1 MNQFP
6 AIHSLWV
13 FFIVK
18 WDIME
23 CSGAKWGG
31 SAKPLT
37 ITDML
42 IGKYTHDLDPKKR
55 LTLPSKW
62 RTDLGKKVVVTSG
75 LDNSLF
81 IFGVKEWEVVAG
93 KLSQS
98 GFGNQDTRS
107 FNRFILGNAFETD
120 VDAAGRI
127 VIPDTLKKFA
137 RLEGKVVLAGMYSR
151 IEVWDETSWENNI
164 AKVNGEAD
172 ALASRLNDLGI
183 L

>member
-1 MNQFP
+1 
-6 AIHSLWV
+6 
-13 FFIVK
+13 
-18 WDIME
+18 
-23 CSGAKWGG
+23 
-31 SAKPLT
+31 
-37 ITDML
+37 ML

-62 RTDLGKKVVVTSG
+62 RTDLGKKVVVTNG

-81 IFGVKEWEVVAG
+81 VFPVKEWEIVAQ

-107 FNRFILGNAFETD
+107 FNRFMLANAFEAD

-127 VIPDTLKKFA
+127 VIPDTLKIFA
-137 RLEGKVVLAGMYSR
+137 RLGEKVVLAGMYSR
-151 IEVWDETSWENNI
+151 VELWDEHAWESNI

-172 ALASRLNDLGI
+172 ALASKLNDLGI

>member
-1 MNQFP
+1 
-6 AIHSLWV
+6 
-13 FFIVK
+13 
-18 WDIME
+18 
-23 CSGAKWGG
+23 
-31 SAKPLT
+31 
-37 ITDML
+37 ML

-81 IFGVKEWEVVAG
+81 VFPIKEWERVAD

-98 GFGNQDTRS
+98 GLGNQDGRS
-107 FNRFILGNAFETD
+107 FNRFILANAYETD

-127 VIPDTLKKFA
+127 VIPDSLKDFA
-137 RLEGKVVLAGMYSR
+137 RLSNKVVLAGMYSR
-151 IEVWDETSWENNI
+151 IELWDENAWNSSI

-172 ALASRLNDLGI
+172 ALASKLNDLGI
-183 L
+183 I

>member
-1 MNQFP
+1 
-6 AIHSLWV
+6 
-13 FFIVK
+13 
-18 WDIME
+18 
-23 CSGAKWGG
+23 
-31 SAKPLT
+31 
-37 ITDML
+37 ML

-81 IFGVKEWEVVAG
+81 VFPLKEWEVVAQ
-93 KLSQS
+93 KLAQS
-98 GFGNQDTRS
+98 GLGNQDSRS
-107 FNRFILGNAFETD
+107 FNRFILGNAFEID

-127 VIPDTLKKFA
+127 VIPDTLKSFA
-137 RLEGKVVLAGMYSR
+137 RLSEKVVLAGMYSR
-151 IEVWDETSWENNI
+151 IELWDEAAWDANI

-172 ALASRLNDLGI
+172 ALASKLNDLGI

>member
-1 MNQFP
+1 MGP
-6 AIHSLWV
+6 SGG
-13 FFIVK
+13 K
-18 WDIME
+18 WELFKKFLI
-23 CSGAKWGG
+23 CVYFK
-31 SAKPLT
+31 LT
-37 ITDML
+37 LFTSYICML

-81 IFGVKEWEVVAG
+81 VFAMSEWEVVAQ
-93 KLSQS
+93 KLAQS
-98 GFGNQDTRS
+98 SFGNHDSRS

-127 VIPDTLKKFA
+127 VIPDTLKAFA
-137 RLEGKVVLAGMYSR
+137 NLSDKVVLAGMYSR
-151 IEVWDETSWENNI
+151 IEIWDEKSWESNI

-172 ALASRLNDLGI
+172 ALAGKLSDLGI

>member
-1 MNQFP
+1 
-6 AIHSLWV
+6 
-13 FFIVK
+13 
-18 WDIME
+18 
-23 CSGAKWGG
+23 
-31 SAKPLT
+31 
-37 ITDML
+37 ML

-81 IFGVKEWEVVAG
+81 VFPIKEWEVVAT
-93 KLSQS
+93 KLAQS
-98 GFGNQDTRS
+98 GLGNQDSRS
-107 FNRFILGNAFETD
+107 FNRFILGNAFEID

-127 VIPDTLKKFA
+127 VIPDTLKSFA
-137 RLEGKVVLAGMYSR
+137 HLGEKVVLAGMYSR
-151 IEVWDETSWENNI
+151 VELWDENAWEANI

-172 ALASRLNDLGI
+172 ALASKLNDLGV